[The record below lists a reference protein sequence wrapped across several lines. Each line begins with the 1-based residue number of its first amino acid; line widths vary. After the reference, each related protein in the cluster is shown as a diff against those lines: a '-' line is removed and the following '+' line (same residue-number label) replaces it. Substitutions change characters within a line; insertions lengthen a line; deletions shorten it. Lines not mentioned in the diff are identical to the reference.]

1 MVDNHN
7 RFKDAEWYGKNV
19 PVLIGG
25 AGGLGSW
32 VTLLLCRMGLNKIG
46 VYDHDIIE
54 EHNLGGQFFKESQIN
69 TSKVQALRDN
79 CKDFAGVEIFCYQ
92 QKYDTKSMR
101 ADYMF
106 ACFDNMEA
114 RQLMFKKWKLQDTRE
129 LLVDIRLGFE
139 QIDILF
145 VTKETE
151 EEYEI
156 RFLFDDN
163 EVDDLP
169 CALKQTT
176 HVACL
181 ASSLAVA
188 GFTNYLSEYRDP
200 AFHQSYVIP
209 LNYYHGV

>member
-7 RFKDAEWYGKNV
+7 RFKDAEWYGKDV

-32 VTLLLCRMGLNKIG
+32 TTLLLCRMGLTKIG

-54 EHNLGGQFFKESQIN
+54 EHNLAGQFFKEQQIN
-69 TSKVQALRDN
+69 TRKVDALKQN
-79 CKDFAGVEIFCYQ
+79 CKDFAGVEIFTIPSM
-92 QKYDTKSMR
+92 YDKSAMR
-101 ADYMF
+101 ADHMF
-106 ACFDNMEA
+106 ACFDNMAA
-114 RQLMFKKWKLQDTRE
+114 RELMFKKWKLGENRK
-129 LLVDIRLGFE
+129 LYVDIRLGFE
-139 QIDILF
+139 QIDIFF

-151 EEYEI
+151 ESFEI
-156 RFLFDDN
+156 QFLFGDD
-163 EVDDLP
+163 EVEDLP

-188 GFTNYLSEYRDP
+188 GFTNYLSDYRDP
-200 AFHQSYVIP
+200 EFHQTYVVP
-209 LNYYHGV
+209 LNYYHAD

>member
-7 RFKDAEWYGKNV
+7 RFKGAEWYGKNV
-19 PVLIGG
+19 PILIGG

-32 VTLLLCRMGLNKIG
+32 TTLLLCRMGLTKIG
-46 VYDHDIIE
+46 VVDHDLIE
-54 EHNLGGQFFKESQIN
+54 EHNLGGQFFQETQIN
-69 TSKVQALRDN
+69 MPKVEALKAN
-79 CKDFAGVEIFCYQ
+79 CKDFAGTEIMTFSC
-92 QKYDTKSMR
+92 KYDSKAMR
-101 ADYMF
+101 ANYMF

-114 RQLMFKKWKLQDTRE
+114 RQLMFKKWKLGENRE

-139 QIDILF
+139 QIDIFF

-156 RFLFDDN
+156 RFLFDDD
-163 EVDDLP
+163 EVEDLP

-188 GFTNYLSEYRDP
+188 GFTNYLSEFRDP
-200 AFHQSYVIP
+200 PFQQTYIIP
-209 LNYYHGV
+209 MNYYHGV